1 MFLKEIG
8 EDFGTEVL
16 YDILNRY
23 YSRYKFYNATT
34 EDFIHICEEV
44 TNTSFDK
51 KVEKWLYDRHEDG
64 ESLP

>member
-8 EDFGTEVL
+8 EDFGGVEVL
-16 YDILNRY
+16 YHILNRY
-23 YSRYKFYNATT
+23 YNTYRFYNATT

-51 KVEKWLYDRHEDG
+51 RVDKWLYGKDEKG
-64 ESLP
+64 GS